1 MKVEEAYL
9 DVLQNIELAVANE
22 YRANP
27 SLKDREVLD
36 AIHVLI
42 RRYAAEERRQNHLPS
57 VHLATPSLGVFD
69 SVKRIC
75 DWRLGRLES
84 DRTGDLDMTGTIS
97 VGELLSCLKRI
108 RGSVQRWTREGGSR
122 GYLDFMTSFA
132 LPDIQATRDSR
143 AFANRN
149 HLTSSS
155 ITIRYG
161 TTAGFLK

>member
-1 MKVEEAYL
+1 MKVQEAYL
-9 DVLQNIELAVANE
+9 DVLQNIEFAVANE

-42 RRYAAEERRQNHLPS
+42 RRYAAEERRQNHVPS
-57 VHLATPSLGVFD
+57 VHLSTPSLRVFD
-69 SVKRIC
+69 SVKRMC

-84 DRTGDLDMTGTIS
+84 DGTGDLDMTGTIS

-108 RGSVQRWTREGGSR
+108 RGSIRDWTREGGSR

-132 LPDIQATRDSR
+132 LPDIQVTGDTRPET
-143 AFANRN
+143 APGVNA
-149 HLTSSS
+149 
-155 ITIRYG
+155 ITDDLCVVFTI
-161 TTAGFLK
+161 